1 MSLTLNITEAQSINL
16 IYNLKYN
23 LFLNLYYKMET
34 IRMNIEL
41 DELQFIINDLKDQIQ
56 ELRDEKNLIDE
67 KYHRLVDKI
76 IEAKTRKK
84 AAELVNQMTKEQE
97 EIIGVFRMQ
106 H

>member
-1 MSLTLNITEAQSINL
+1 
-16 IYNLKYN
+16 
-23 LFLNLYYKMET
+23 MET
-34 IRMNIEL
+34 IRMNIEV

-84 AAELVNQMTKEQE
+84 ATELVSQMTKEQE
-97 EIIGVFRMQ
+97 EIMNYFRMK

>member
-1 MSLTLNITEAQSINL
+1 
-16 IYNLKYN
+16 
-23 LFLNLYYKMET
+23 MET
-34 IRMNIEL
+34 IRLNIEL

-56 ELRDEKNLIDE
+56 ELRDEKNLLEE
-67 KYHRLVDKI
+67 KYNRLVDKI
-76 IEAKTRKK
+76 IEAKTKKK

>member
-1 MSLTLNITEAQSINL
+1 
-16 IYNLKYN
+16 
-23 LFLNLYYKMET
+23 MET
-34 IRMNIEL
+34 IRLNLEVE
-41 DELQFIINDLKDQIQ
+41 DLQFLIDDLKEQIQ
-56 ELRDEKNLIDE
+56 ELRDEKNLIEE

-76 IEAKTRKK
+76 VEAKTRKK

>member
-1 MSLTLNITEAQSINL
+1 
-16 IYNLKYN
+16 
-23 LFLNLYYKMET
+23 MET
-34 IRMNIEL
+34 IRMNIEV
-41 DELQFIINDLKDQIQ
+41 DELQFIIKDLKDQIQ

-84 AAELVNQMTKEQE
+84 ATELVSQMTKEQE
-97 EIIGVFRMQ
+97 EIMNYFRMK

>member
-1 MSLTLNITEAQSINL
+1 METVR
-16 IYNLKYN
+16 
-23 LFLNLYYKMET
+23 LNLEV
-34 IRMNIEL
+34 E
-41 DELQFIINDLKDQIQ
+41 DLQFLIDDLKEQIQ
-56 ELRDEKNLIDE
+56 ELRDEKNLIEE

-76 IEAKTRKK
+76 VEAKTRKK

>member
-1 MSLTLNITEAQSINL
+1 
-16 IYNLKYN
+16 
-23 LFLNLYYKMET
+23 MET

-84 AAELVNQMTKEQE
+84 AVELVNQMTKEQE

>member
-1 MSLTLNITEAQSINL
+1 
-16 IYNLKYN
+16 
-23 LFLNLYYKMET
+23 MET
-34 IRMNIEL
+34 IRLNLEAE
-41 DELQFIINDLKDQIQ
+41 DLQFLIDDLKEQIQ
-56 ELRDEKNLIDE
+56 ELRDEKNLIEE

-76 IEAKTRKK
+76 VEAKTRKK

>member
-1 MSLTLNITEAQSINL
+1 M
-16 IYNLKYN
+16 
-23 LFLNLYYKMET
+23 
-34 IRMNIEL
+34 RMNIEI
-41 DELQFIINDLKDQIQ
+41 DGLQFIINDLKDQIQ

-84 AAELVNQMTKEQE
+84 ATELVSQMTKEQE
-97 EIIGVFRMQ
+97 EIMNYFRMK

>member
-1 MSLTLNITEAQSINL
+1 
-16 IYNLKYN
+16 
-23 LFLNLYYKMET
+23 MET

-67 KYHRLVDKI
+67 KYHRLVEKI

>member
-1 MSLTLNITEAQSINL
+1 
-16 IYNLKYN
+16 
-23 LFLNLYYKMET
+23 MET
-34 IRMNIEL
+34 IRMNIEI

-84 AAELVNQMTKEQE
+84 ATELVSQMTKEQE
-97 EIIGVFRMQ
+97 EIMNYFRMK

>member
-1 MSLTLNITEAQSINL
+1 
-16 IYNLKYN
+16 
-23 LFLNLYYKMET
+23 MET
-34 IRMNIEL
+34 IRLSMEL
-41 DELQFIINDLKDQIQ
+41 DDLQLTINDLKDQLQ
-56 ELRDEKNLIDE
+56 ELRDEKNLIEE

-84 AAELVNQMTKEQE
+84 AAELVSQMTREQE

>member
-1 MSLTLNITEAQSINL
+1 
-16 IYNLKYN
+16 
-23 LFLNLYYKMET
+23 MET
-34 IRMNIEL
+34 IRLHIEVE
-41 DELQFIINDLKDQIQ
+41 DLQYLIDDLKEQIQ
-56 ELRDEKNLIDE
+56 ELRDEKNLIEE

-76 IEAKTRKK
+76 VEAKTRKK

>member
-1 MSLTLNITEAQSINL
+1 MS
-16 IYNLKYN
+16 
-23 LFLNLYYKMET
+23 
-34 IRMNIEL
+34 
-41 DELQFIINDLKDQIQ
+41 FIINDLKDQIQ

-84 AAELVNQMTKEQE
+84 ATELVNQMTREQE

>member
-1 MSLTLNITEAQSINL
+1 
-16 IYNLKYN
+16 
-23 LFLNLYYKMET
+23 MET

-67 KYHRLVDKI
+67 KYHRLVEKI

-84 AAELVNQMTKEQE
+84 AADLVNQMTKEQE

>member
-1 MSLTLNITEAQSINL
+1 
-16 IYNLKYN
+16 
-23 LFLNLYYKMET
+23 MET
-34 IRMNIEL
+34 IRMNIEI
-41 DELQFIINDLKDQIQ
+41 DELQYIINDLKDQIQ

-84 AAELVNQMTKEQE
+84 ATELVSQMTKEQE
-97 EIIGVFRMQ
+97 EIMNYFRMK

>member
-1 MSLTLNITEAQSINL
+1 
-16 IYNLKYN
+16 
-23 LFLNLYYKMET
+23 MET
-34 IRMNIEL
+34 IRLSMEL
-41 DELQFIINDLKDQIQ
+41 DDLQLTINDLKDQLQ
-56 ELRDEKNLIDE
+56 ELRDEKNLIEE

-84 AAELVNQMTKEQE
+84 AAELVNKMTREQE

>member
-1 MSLTLNITEAQSINL
+1 
-16 IYNLKYN
+16 
-23 LFLNLYYKMET
+23 MET

-41 DELQFIINDLKDQIQ
+41 DELQFVINDLKDQIQ

-84 AAELVNQMTKEQE
+84 AAELVNEMTKEQE

>member
-1 MSLTLNITEAQSINL
+1 METVRLNIDVE
-16 IYNLKYN
+16 
-23 LFLNLYYKMET
+23 
-34 IRMNIEL
+34 
-41 DELQFIINDLKDQIQ
+41 DLQFLIDDLKEQIQ
-56 ELRDEKNLIDE
+56 ELRDEKNLIEE

-76 IEAKTRKK
+76 VEAKTRKK

>member
-1 MSLTLNITEAQSINL
+1 
-16 IYNLKYN
+16 
-23 LFLNLYYKMET
+23 MET
-34 IRMNIEL
+34 IRLNMEL
-41 DELQFIINDLKDQIQ
+41 DDLQLTIDDLKDQIQ
-56 ELRDEKNLIDE
+56 ELRDEKNLIEE

-84 AAELVNQMTKEQE
+84 AAELVSQMTREQE

>member
-1 MSLTLNITEAQSINL
+1 
-16 IYNLKYN
+16 
-23 LFLNLYYKMET
+23 MET

-84 AAELVNQMTKEQE
+84 ATELVSQMTKEQE
-97 EIIGVFRMQ
+97 EIMNYFRMK

>member
-1 MSLTLNITEAQSINL
+1 
-16 IYNLKYN
+16 
-23 LFLNLYYKMET
+23 MET
-34 IRMNIEL
+34 IRMNIEI

-56 ELRDEKNLIDE
+56 ELRDEKSLIDE

-84 AAELVNQMTKEQE
+84 ATELVSQMTKEQE
-97 EIIGVFRMQ
+97 EIMNYFRMK

>member
-1 MSLTLNITEAQSINL
+1 METLKLNIEV
-16 IYNLKYN
+16 
-23 LFLNLYYKMET
+23 E
-34 IRMNIEL
+34 
-41 DELQFIINDLKDQIQ
+41 DLQFLIDDLKDQIQ
-56 ELRDEKNLIDE
+56 ELRDEKNKIEE

-76 IEAKTRKK
+76 VEAKTRKK

>member
-1 MSLTLNITEAQSINL
+1 
-16 IYNLKYN
+16 
-23 LFLNLYYKMET
+23 MET

>member
-1 MSLTLNITEAQSINL
+1 
-16 IYNLKYN
+16 
-23 LFLNLYYKMET
+23 MET
-34 IRMNIEL
+34 IRMNIEV

-67 KYHRLVDKI
+67 KYHRLVEKI

>member
-1 MSLTLNITEAQSINL
+1 
-16 IYNLKYN
+16 
-23 LFLNLYYKMET
+23 MET

-56 ELRDEKNLIDE
+56 ELRDEKNIIDE

>member
-1 MSLTLNITEAQSINL
+1 
-16 IYNLKYN
+16 
-23 LFLNLYYKMET
+23 
-34 IRMNIEL
+34 MNIEV

-84 AAELVNQMTKEQE
+84 ATELVSQMTKEQE
-97 EIIGVFRMQ
+97 EIMNYFRMK